1 MAKQV
6 LQQKEH
12 TIDMEEFRLRVQVQP
27 LELPMLTTIQ
37 VTKWQGPGTCRGPQT
52 PGAQENGAVLG
63 TAPSCLLLG
72 GQPDE

>member
-52 PGAQENGAVLG
+52 GHKRMGLCLEPLPPV
-63 TAPSCLLLG
+63 SC
-72 GQPDE
+72 